1 MLKKDNEIVEEL
13 DKSFEE
19 ALRDIKAIHFS
30 SNIVDIKAMSVS
42 VLRVLSASLKMAKHD
57 KSAAERIDSRPNR
70 YNECREQQ
78 KPHPPDYPDE
88 NCHQVFSGGWWPES
102 SGAEQYQ
109 QNQKAYQTQRNG
121 HQCC

>member
-57 KSAAERIDSRPNR
+57 NNYDCLAKLAYFSVENIALPILNGSVKKINSIDDS
-70 YNECREQQ
+70 EDVTF
-78 KPHPPDYPDE
+78 H
-88 NCHQVFSGGWWPES
+88 
-102 SGAEQYQ
+102 
-109 QNQKAYQTQRNG
+109 
-121 HQCC
+121 